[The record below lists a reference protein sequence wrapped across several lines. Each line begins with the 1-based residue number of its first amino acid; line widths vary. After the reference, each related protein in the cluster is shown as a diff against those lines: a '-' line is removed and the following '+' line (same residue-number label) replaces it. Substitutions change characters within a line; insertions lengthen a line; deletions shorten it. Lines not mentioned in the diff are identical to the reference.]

1 MAYALAIIRYRREL
15 DAVVAQQTAHRAY
28 LAKLKE
34 EGTLLASGPFSPRFG
49 GALLLR
55 VSDDDT
61 QAAVDRIRDN
71 DPYIRAGVAQ
81 YEILIW
87 EPGIGKEE
95 LDRL

>member
-15 DAVVAQQTAHRAY
+15 DTVVAQQAAHRAY

-34 EGTLLASGPFSPRFG
+34 EGTLVASGPFSPRSG

-55 VSDDDT
+55 VSDGHAE
-61 QAAVDRIRDN
+61 AAVDRIRDN

-87 EPGIGKEE
+87 EPGIGKED